1 MGLPLSV
8 IYASAPFSA
17 SKASPA
23 TRISQVFAPSVMQSD
38 WEPEQI
44 RSELVRKAT
53 VTSES
58 ALAELG
64 LSDAFLAPACSWN
77 TVDVRVLH
85 IQLGTTSTQE
95 KLPPTLSVDID
106 FCERDNGSLTP
117 NRVMSFDISAD
128 NPEEN
133 IGLFVVI
140 AARSDDTELIFPS
153 VAVVSK
159 LESNSSSSLKVEV
172 KGNLP
177 TSFTTTVRNVFPG
190 SSRWNEFA
198 KLHGV

>member
-1 MGLPLSV
+1 
-8 IYASAPFSA
+8 
-17 SKASPA
+17 
-23 TRISQVFAPSVMQSD
+23 
-38 WEPEQI
+38 
-44 RSELVRKAT
+44 
-53 VTSES
+53 
-58 ALAELG
+58 
-64 LSDAFLAPACSWN
+64 
-77 TVDVRVLH
+77 
-85 IQLGTTSTQE
+85 
-95 KLPPTLSVDID
+95 
-106 FCERDNGSLTP
+106 
-117 NRVMSFDISAD
+117 MSFDISAD